1 MFLKNIRHSLLNSL
15 ILFQIFSIFLATAS
29 LTVFSQSGESA
40 YGDQLEPGTS
50 IYVITN
56 READPSRG
64 NPFFINQVKNDP
76 SLTFLHVTYQGN
88 DSLEIAPMD
97 STGFLSGIMSKNSD
111 WLLFVHGDS
120 KTFRQAVMRGF
131 DIQYLHNV
139 NVIVFSWPSKDPD
152 ISGIKNFKNSR
163 QKVIKSSGHFTSV
176 ICLMRSFRQLNPAF
190 QSGARLSM
198 FIHSLGNYYL
208 EHIVERT
215 KGVCGPPAVFD
226 NLVVNAA
233 AVNQDN
239 HKDWLEQLSFQERIW
254 VIANVSDVNLKGVR
268 IFTKDGKQL
277 GEKIKSPVAAN
288 ATYIH
293 FTKAVGL
300 RFPTGTTHTY
310 FIGKVA
316 NESENIRLFYREIMH
331 GGSPDTQNMNMFEP
345 HRKGLGY
352 EIIF

>member
-1 MFLKNIRHSLLNSL
+1 MY
-15 ILFQIFSIFLATAS
+15 
-29 LTVFSQSGESA
+29 VFSQPGESA
-40 YGDQLEPGTS
+40 YGDRLEPGTS

-76 SLTFLHVTYQGN
+76 SLTFLHITYHGN
-88 DSLEIAPMD
+88 DSLEIVPMD
-97 STGFLSGIMSKNSD
+97 STGFLSGIMGENSN

-152 ISGIKNFKNSR
+152 MNGIKNFKNSR
-163 QKVIKSSGHFTSV
+163 QNVIKSSGHFISV

-190 QSGARLSM
+190 QSGGRLSM

-215 KGVCGPPAVFD
+215 KSVCGPPAVFD
-226 NLVVNAA
+226 NLIVNAA
-233 AVNQDN
+233 AVNQDD
-239 HKDWLEQLSFQERIW
+239 HRDWLEQLGFQERIY
-254 VIANVSDVNLKGVR
+254 ITANVSDVNLKGVR

-277 GEKIKSPVAAN
+277 GEKVKSPLAAN
-288 ATYIH
+288 ASYIH

-316 NESENIRLFYREIMH
+316 DTSENIRLFFREIMH
-331 GGSPDTQNMNMFEP
+331 GGIPDLLNINMFEP
-345 HRKGLGY
+345 HRRGWGY